1 MAVYKNDHPEW
12 LRLAIDSV
20 LKQTLPADEIIVVVD
35 GAVPLILKQVIES
48 YGQQIRVLWLK
59 KNQGLWNALNQGLKI
74 AQGELIARM
83 DADDIAMLNRLEK
96 QVRAFEKNPKLDI
109 VGAQIAEFE
118 NNVDNII
125 AYRRVPLDQK
135 SITRFAR
142 FRSPFNHPTV
152 MYKKASILNVGGYRH
167 LRRTEDY
174 DLWVRMLQSG
184 AQCINISDVL
194 LKYRVS
200 SANICR
206 RTNRVNYREMN
217 QLYYR
222 SYRTGFINLFEYLF
236 IRLARWWFY
245 YTPGFMKYGLYKK
258 VLRHEQ

>member
-1 MAVYKNDHPEW
+1 MRVKHTKQYTVSVLMAVYKNDHPEW

-83 DADDIAMLNRLEK
+83 DADDIAMLNRFEK

-142 FRSPFNHPTV
+142 FRCPKCGGLSSL
-152 MYKKASILNVGGYRH
+152 ASN
-167 LRRTEDY
+167 
-174 DLWVRMLQSG
+174 
-184 AQCINISDVL
+184 
-194 LKYRVS
+194 
-200 SANICR
+200 
-206 RTNRVNYREMN
+206 
-217 QLYYR
+217 
-222 SYRTGFINLFEYLF
+222 
-236 IRLARWWFY
+236 
-245 YTPGFMKYGLYKK
+245 
-258 VLRHEQ
+258 